1 MPSAGAATA
10 AARVLEV
17 SPQGEELLF
26 MLFPHLRGLRV
37 EQVEDTG
44 EAVVIRACCQAAQA
58 RCPSCGSVS
67 SRVHGGYAR
76 VVADGAASGR
86 PVLVVLSVRRFR
98 CLDPS
103 CAKVT
108 FAGQAEGLT
117 ARYRRRSVPLL
128 GMLAGFGL
136 ELAGRA
142 AARLVGALGV
152 PVHSSTVLRLVM
164 ALPDPLVTAAPAV
177 TGVDDFALRKG
188 RVYGTVVADAES
200 GEVIDLLPDR
210 EAGTLGEW
218 LKAHPGTEVLCR
230 DRAGAYAEGARA
242 GAPAAIQV
250 ADRWHL
256 WHNLAEHAEKTVAA
270 HHRCVREHHAA
281 LEQAAAQQAPD
292 PGQLAGQA
300 TTAHAENRARVMRA
314 RERYELVQALKAEG
328 RNVAAVIK
336 ELRLAPGT
344 VRRYYRAAS
353 VDEVVAGTLT
363 GWPSRLDNYKPFLHQ
378 RWNSG
383 CTNIGQLHR
392 EVTALGYRGSYGTV
406 YAYLRPFKGLAA
418 PPAVPAPPKV
428 RQITR
433 WLLSRPSSLDAD
445 DQARLAAVK
454 ASCPHLD
461 ALAGHI
467 RTFAEMMTRRQGL
480 LALDDWLTAVEAD
493 DQPQLHSFANGIR
506 RDQQAVTAGL
516 ALPYS
521 SAAMEGNVNKIKMI
535 KRQMYGRAGF
545 VLLQAHHPSP

>member
-363 GWPSRLDNYKPFLHQ
+363 GWSSRLDNYKPFLHQ